1 MIDEYTLDQS
11 FEARLSRGG
20 VVENLY
26 CASCPG
32 VSHSVFVREATLAE
46 KRERNRNMV
55 AWQANVQAYLASDG
69 TADAWSQLQ
78 LQLPGQRTA
87 DLDTMLA
94 EGLI

>member
-32 VSHSVFVREATLAE
+32 VSHSMYVREATAAE

-55 AWQANVQAYLASDG
+55 AWQANVQSYLAADG
-69 TADAWSQLQ
+69 SEDAWKH
-78 LQLPGQRTA
+78 RTLN
-87 DLDTMLA
+87 LDGLLA
-94 EGLI
+94 AGRI